1 MLLEFSCSNH
11 RSIKDRVTF
20 SLVASR
26 DTALESN
33 IAEVDGVRVLRSAV
47 VYGAN
52 GSGKSSFITAISF
65 VKALVVNSVNYQP
78 GEGSDKMLTSQRA

>member
-52 GSGKSSFITAISF
+52 GSGKAVS
-65 VKALVVNSVNYQP
+65 
-78 GEGSDKMLTSQRA
+78 

>member
-52 GSGKSSFITAISF
+52 GSGKKQFHNGDF
-65 VKALVVNSVNYQP
+65 FC
-78 GEGSDKMLTSQRA
+78 